1 MGSHHRDKPQYHRL
15 IEWCVGLQHAAKFF
29 SSSHCILGSVA
40 IEEQTDLEHCRVL
53 QASVRKSTAY
63 RKRSMQPSQKGQYPT
78 NSLPA
83 MTGQKPGRAIRG
95 FARRIGEGV
104 QSSKVAKIFDE
115 SPRQSVNQQQVLAQ
129 IHAAV
134 TIDFEIQTIHEVEF
148 EVNIKTG
155 NRFFS
160 WHMDRS
166 KAEQFRSIS
175 LIHEYTWCCVLA
187 SRRVCHGNWVTWWW
201 TVWSLHLPSLRLLS
215 RCYIWLIFENHVKP
229 WSWPVLNQWPT
240 LPYLNQNTK

>member
-1 MGSHHRDKPQYHRL
+1 MFGRWGPLAQLFTCVSTGFDLEDHLWFHMISWYICIIIIKVLIYIPGKVYMCSHHRDKPQYHRL

-115 SPRQSVNQQQVLAQ
+115 SPRQSVNQQ
-129 IHAAV
+129 
-134 TIDFEIQTIHEVEF
+134 
-148 EVNIKTG
+148 
-155 NRFFS
+155 
-160 WHMDRS
+160 
-166 KAEQFRSIS
+166 
-175 LIHEYTWCCVLA
+175 
-187 SRRVCHGNWVTWWW
+187 
-201 TVWSLHLPSLRLLS
+201 
-215 RCYIWLIFENHVKP
+215 
-229 WSWPVLNQWPT
+229 
-240 LPYLNQNTK
+240 

>member
-83 MTGQKPGRAIRG
+83 MTGQKPRSRHSRLCQKNRRRSPELKGREDLWWITSPVSQSAVSSGSNSCSCDNRFWNSNNTWSWIRG
-95 FARRIGEGV
+95 QHQNRKPFLQLTHGPK
-104 QSSKVAKIFDE
+104 QSRTVSEAYHWFMNTLD
-115 SPRQSVNQQQVLAQ
+115 
-129 IHAAV
+129 AV
-134 TIDFEIQTIHEVEF
+134 
-148 EVNIKTG
+148 
-155 NRFFS
+155 S
-160 WHMDRS
+160 
-166 KAEQFRSIS
+166 
-175 LIHEYTWCCVLA
+175 
-187 SRRVCHGNWVTWWW
+187 
-201 TVWSLHLPSLRLLS
+201 
-215 RCYIWLIFENHVKP
+215 
-229 WSWPVLNQWPT
+229 
-240 LPYLNQNTK
+240 